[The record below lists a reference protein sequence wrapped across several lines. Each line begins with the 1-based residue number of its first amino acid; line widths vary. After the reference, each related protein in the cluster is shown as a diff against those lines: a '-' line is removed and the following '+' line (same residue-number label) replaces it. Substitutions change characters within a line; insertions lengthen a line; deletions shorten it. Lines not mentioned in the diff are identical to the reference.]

1 MSERLTQRTVCRA
14 KSLQRQLLT
23 GLSDAEKAIVADA
36 AKGRAAEATVRE
48 DKAAM
53 LKDKADSGMELVKNC
68 ERCLL
73 EVGAM
78 LRQLG
83 QGLRHLQH
91 TRYAQFADLKVCQQR
106 LHLRSE
112 APGEEARDLAQQAL
126 EGQLRGISD
135 ARTELLSLEGECRRA
150 LEMITELR
158 NDISKESASQR
169 HAAEKCRA
177 TAAVLMSVSAE
188 APEEVEVPPANEDLL
203 PRADHLLLA
212 AKDLLS
218 RSSKSIQSTDQN
230 CSRLRQ
236 RAELLLERRLL
247 ETEKAA
253 KLLREHASEVDYTIA
268 IAERS
273 LAKSEKRCLGKENLA
288 KAAKL
293 DSTRNALDQLLATR
307 QAMKVQMQNKLK
319 MQSIDGSCR
328 KVTSQSA
335 SDPLSLSMSRPAS
348 AGRSVRQM
356 PEEMEQVRSLPRLDC
371 ADGTA
376 QAAQRR
382 TRPQSA
388 TYKARGP

>member
-36 AKGRAAEATVRE
+36 ARGRAAEATERE
-48 DKAAM
+48 DRAAM
-53 LKDKADSGMELVKNC
+53 LKEKESTGMELVKKC
-68 ERCLL
+68 DKGIL

-83 QGLRHLQH
+83 QGLRRLQH

-106 LHLRSE
+106 LHLRAD
-112 APGEEARDLAQQAL
+112 APNEESRDLAQRAL

-135 ARTELLSLEGECRRA
+135 ARSELLSLEGECRRA

-158 NDISKESASQR
+158 NDLSKESASQR

-177 TAAVLMSVSAE
+177 TAAVLMSVSADD
-188 APEEVEVPPANEDLL
+188 PEDVEVPEANGELL

-218 RSSKSIQSTDQN
+218 RCSKSIQSTDQN

-247 ETEKAA
+247 ETEKSA

-268 IAERS
+268 VAARS
-273 LAKSEKRCLGKENLA
+273 LEKSEKRCLGKENLA

-293 DSTRNALDQLLATR
+293 DSTRNALHHLRETR
-307 QAMKVQMQNKLK
+307 QAMKLQMQNKLK
-319 MQSIDGSCR
+319 MQTIDASCR

-335 SDPLSLSMSRPAS
+335 SSPSLGSLSRPAS
-348 AGRSVRQM
+348 AGRSVR
-356 PEEMEQVRSLPRLDC
+356 PDEMEQVRSLPRLDC
-371 ADGTA
+371 DGTA
-376 QAAQRR
+376 QTAEKRM
-382 TRPQSA
+382 RPQSAA